1 MIKITIRPVK
11 NFNREDEQLDMKS
24 YNEYLG
30 EKKRLSSPD
39 VCVVYIL
46 AAAAQ

>member
-1 MIKITIRPVK
+1 MIKIRIRPVK
-11 NFNREDEQLDMKS
+11 NFNKDEQLDMKS

-39 VCVVYIL
+39 VCAVYIL